1 MLGNHDLLVAD
12 VILSWQ
18 VLGLLIEN
26 EALNVVFMRVVAD
39 GPLSVDDEV
48 DFRHVTLLIQDKSV
62 IGIVVKLAGHE
73 AKSNLVDEI

>member
-1 MLGNHDLLVAD
+1 MLSNHDLLVSD

-26 EALNVVFMRVVAD
+26 EALDVVLVRVVAD
-39 GPLSVDDEV
+39 GPLSVDNEV
-48 DFRHVTLLIQDKSV
+48 DFRHIALLIQDKTV

-73 AKSNLVDEI
+73 AESDLVDEI

>member
-1 MLGNHDLLVAD
+1 MLSNHDLLVAN

-26 EALNVVFMRVVAD
+26 EALNVVLVRVVAD
-39 GPLSVDDEV
+39 GPLSVDNEV
-48 DFRHVTLLIQDKSV
+48 DFRHIALLIQDKTV

-73 AKSNLVDEI
+73 AESDLVDEI